1 MEKDGDPQGK
11 LTQQRNGLINY
22 MDEIEELMKF
32 IVQLKEEKDQCF
44 REFNDDLPRM
54 VKEARLKR
62 LQMSQG
68 MSSPNARKPG

>member
-32 IVQLKEEKDQCF
+32 IV
-44 REFNDDLPRM
+44 
-54 VKEARLKR
+54 
-62 LQMSQG
+62 
-68 MSSPNARKPG
+68 